1 MILELLLFAILIC
14 QMISLILLKEVE
26 ENIEDLFYR
35 RRHES
40 LLRRI
45 HDKLFKRKKQ

>member
-1 MILELLLFAILIC
+1 MILELLLVAIVIC
-14 QMISLILLKEVE
+14 QIISLNLLKEVE
-26 ENIEDLFYR
+26 ENLEDLFYK

>member
-1 MILELLLFAILIC
+1 MMLELLLFAILIC
-14 QMISLILLKEVE
+14 QIISLILLKEVE

-35 RRHES
+35 KRHAS